1 MFQTAYLCDENQ
13 TVMKSFIL
21 ADNQELTYFALHRL
35 LSREEHN
42 EVFQARNKTALYR
55 LLEKHES
62 SVVLLDYTL
71 FDFEDAGQLLIAS
84 ERFAM
89 AQWVLIS
96 DELTRDFLS
105 KVVYSSNAFSV
116 VFKDEPLQA
125 VRETI
130 ASASVGKRFVSQRA
144 VEELLRQP
152 AEQQK
157 PSLLTETEMEIVK
170 AIAMGMTTKEIAGER
185 FSSVHTINTHRKNI
199 FRKLN
204 VNTAHE
210 ALKYALRAGW
220 INPSE
225 FYD

>member
-1 MFQTAYLCDENQ
+1 MFQTVYLCGENQ

-21 ADNQELTYFALHRL
+21 ADNQELTNFALQSL
-35 LSREEHN
+35 LKRGEGN
-42 EVFQARNKTALYR
+42 EVYQARNKAALYR
-55 LLEKHES
+55 LLEKHEN

-71 FDFEDAGQLLIAS
+71 FDFEDATQLLIAS

-89 AQWVLIS
+89 TQWVLIS
-96 DELTRDFLS
+96 EELTRDFLS
-105 KVVYSSNAFSV
+105 KVVYSSDAFSV

-125 VRETI
+125 VRETVSS
-130 ASASVGKRFVSQRA
+130 ASAGKRFVSQRA

-152 AEQQK
+152 AQQQK
-157 PSLLTETEMEIVK
+157 PSLLTETEMEILR

-185 FSSVHTINTHRKNI
+185 FSSIHTINTHRKNI
-199 FRKLN
+199 FRKLS

-220 INPSE
+220 VNPDE
-225 FYD
+225 IL

>member
-1 MFQTAYLCDENQ
+1 MFQTVYLCGENQ

-21 ADNQELTYFALHRL
+21 ADNQELTNFALQSL
-35 LSREEHN
+35 LKRGEGN
-42 EVFQARNKTALYR
+42 EVYQARNKAALYR

-125 VRETI
+125 VRETVSS
-130 ASASVGKRFVSQRA
+130 ASAGKRFVSQRA

-152 AEQQK
+152 AQQQK
-157 PSLLTETEMEIVK
+157 PSLLTETEMEILK

-185 FSSVHTINTHRKNI
+185 FSSIHTINTHRKNI
-199 FRKLN
+199 FRKLS

-220 INPSE
+220 VNPDE
-225 FYD
+225 IL